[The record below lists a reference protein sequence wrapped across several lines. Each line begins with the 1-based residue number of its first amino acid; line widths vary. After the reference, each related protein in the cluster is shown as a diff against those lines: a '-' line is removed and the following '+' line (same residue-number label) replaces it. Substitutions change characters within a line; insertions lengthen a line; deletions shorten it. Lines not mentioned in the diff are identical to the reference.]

1 MKTIQMTLDDAL
13 LQQVD
18 QMIKKLKMTRS
29 AFIRESLQNEIER
42 LRIEAMEEK
51 HRQGYLKNPV
61 RKGEFDIWYDE
72 QSWGE

>member
-18 QMIKKLKMTRS
+18 QMINKLNMTRS

-42 LRIEAMEEK
+42 LHIEAMEEK